1 MSTPFPRSTALLD
14 KLVRLEAF
22 LAQVVLYLLMWVI
35 DDYLAVVVSFIL
47 GGISLA
53 IYLISKLIELVDKSN
68 VPKVYYRF
76 MLICLF
82 APIIAGMIGLLL
94 LNGLSWVE

>member
-1 MSTPFPRSTALLD
+1 MSTPFPRSTAALD

-22 LAQVVLYLLMWVI
+22 LVQVVLYLLLWVI

-76 MLICLF
+76 MLICLL

>member
-1 MSTPFPRSTALLD
+1 
-14 KLVRLEAF
+14 
-22 LAQVVLYLLMWVI
+22 MWVI

-76 MLICLF
+76 MLICLL